1 MKLVKDTKSPIRL
14 LMLATFVTLILWFI
28 PYADWLVYP
37 IRLFVTLIHES
48 SHAIMGALTGASIK
62 GLVVLPNG
70 EGFVL
75 ATADNWFSSL
85 MLSSAGYLGT
95 TACGAILLV
104 LIRNQIDSKFIL
116 LSGSVLLGIITFL
129 FAFLIPSLNLFELV
143 SAGNVVFT
151 LIVGIGTVGFFLF
164 VAFKCSQGLQDF
176 VVSFLAV
183 QLILNAL
190 LDLKTLFILNAPILG
205 SHINTDANNMANITG
220 IPAIVWVVIWI
231 ILSVIMVSIAL
242 RLYVVSQRTKHELPF
257 DDD

>member
-1 MKLVKDTKSPIRL
+1 MKVIKDTRSPIRL
-14 LMLATFVTLILWFI
+14 LLLATFVTLILWFI

-48 SHAIMGALTGASIK
+48 SHAIVGALTGASIK

-75 ATADNWFSSL
+75 ATSDNWFSSL

-95 TACGAILLV
+95 TACGAFLLV

-116 LSGSVLLGIITFL
+116 LSGSMLLGIITFL

-143 SAGNVVFT
+143 SVEHVVFT
-151 LIVGIGTVGFFLF
+151 LLVGISTVCFLLF
-164 VAFKCSQGLQDF
+164 VAFKCSHGLQDF

-190 LDLKTLFILNAPILG
+190 LDLKTLFILNATILG
-205 SHINTDANNMANITG
+205 SHINTDANNMANMTG
-220 IPAIVWVVIWI
+220 IPAIVWVAIWI

-242 RLYVVSQRTKHELPF
+242 RLYVISQRTKHELPF